1 MVKDFSL
8 VRDDIPRDEVLGQ
21 GDARTLRTRGALRET
36 LVSLLE
42 QKPFEQVTIR
52 EIAAQAKIGYATF
65 FRHYPSKDALLN
77 DLAADQISGLMAV
90 SLPMLM
96 SADTRSTSRARFGYI
111 LEHRTIWSAL
121 LTGGAAG
128 TVKAEFLRQMR
139 QLAAEQGQFESWL
152 PGDLRVTFAV
162 ASALEILA
170 WWLEQEQV
178 VDIDLMAEILDRLV
192 VTPSLTDTP
201 LLTEVEAKKMRNQN
215 KS

>member
-1 MVKDFSL
+1 LRDGKDFSL
-8 VRDDIPRDEVLGQ
+8 VRVGISRDEISGQ
-21 GDARTLRTRGALRET
+21 GDARTLRSRAALRDT

-52 EIAAQAKIGYATF
+52 EIAVQAKIGYATF

-77 DLAADQISGLMAV
+77 DLAADQISGLV
-90 SLPMLM
+90 KVTLPMLD
-96 SADTRSTSRARFGYI
+96 STDTRTTARALFAYV

-128 TVKAEFLRQMR
+128 TVKAEFVRQMR
-139 QLAAEQGQFESWL
+139 QLAAEQEQFESWM

-162 ASALEILA
+162 ASTLEILA
-170 WWLEQEQV
+170 WWLEQAQP
-178 VDIDLMAEILDRLV
+178 VDTDQMAGILDRLV
-192 VTPSLTDTP
+192 LTPSLADTP
-201 LLTEVEAKKMRNQN
+201 KLAAAKKVRVLS